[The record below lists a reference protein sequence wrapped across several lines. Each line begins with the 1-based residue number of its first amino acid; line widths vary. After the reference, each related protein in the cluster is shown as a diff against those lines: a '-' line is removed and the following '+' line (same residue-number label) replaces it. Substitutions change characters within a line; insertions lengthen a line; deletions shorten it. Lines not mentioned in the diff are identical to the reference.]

1 MVIKATDVDLRH
13 SDTMKKMEQNRQQVC
28 MQISL
33 NADPSACVAGDI
45 ESLICSLIQ
54 EFLSIFSSDWQ
65 EMKTPH

>member
-13 SDTMKKMEQNRQQVC
+13 SDTMKKMEENRQQVC

-54 EFLSIFSSDWQ
+54 NRLFSVQ
-65 EMKTPH
+65 V